1 MTAGSIPAPCARHDR
16 DPSSTMTS
24 NSDKERGEKRGV
36 ISSGRANDLDADT
49 DNAANDDDE
58 EE

>member
-1 MTAGSIPAPCARHDR
+1 
-16 DPSSTMTS
+16 MTS